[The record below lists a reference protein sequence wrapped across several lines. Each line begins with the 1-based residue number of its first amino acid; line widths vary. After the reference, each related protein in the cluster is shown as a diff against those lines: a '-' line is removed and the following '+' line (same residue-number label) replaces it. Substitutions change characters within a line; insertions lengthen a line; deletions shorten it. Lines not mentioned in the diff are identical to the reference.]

1 MIRIREASPV
11 ISEVLNRLTDQEFIL
26 RLRLGKCL
34 RELTLRISVR
44 KRDLR
49 ILKHLHKLRLLP
61 VQIIDIKR
69 THIGIA
75 ALDPEPVFPVRARD
89 QGRLEIDHKD
99 TVLCQLLVIHRQRPG
114 LVEIRRRILRVEI
127 DRTAHRNAVHGSIV
141 PKVRQNRTVL
151 LELHRERPLGRAVLR
166 IEELR
171 RLAEQHHH
179 VKTAA
184 GIRTDLVGI
193 KIHHDALRLHD
204 PVKPLRIRE
213 AALHVLLDRRV
224 EHLLVIGLFQLFDH
238 QLPELVQ
245 ILHNVGKFQSL
256 TGLRVQSDAHRAA
269 DRMDAADPDAPVDPV
284 THDLLVRAVHMPVVL
299 DVPQILELFPVLLL
313 LAVGLLRC
321 LKVPHRVFLVHVVV
335 RLEARRKPLRELRK
349 FLLGLLRQD
358 HRLADILTQQLLVI
372 VGNDGIVVRLD
383 GELRLLVVIFCGQC
397 CRARVPGFRSGFLS
411 GRSCSLAACGS
422 CALAACSSCALS
434 ACSSAALSAC
444 SSCALSACALSTG
457 CTSCARRAL
466 RPCRALRLRSTLCRR
481 CALRGR
487 CCLCQVSSVQQSV
500 QRRRIP
506 GIRRRLSRRL
516 GCRLGCRLLRAALGS
531 AVRRAAARGN
541 PQRRRKHHRRKN
553 TKIPVSHSFR
563 ILP

>member
-1 MIRIREASPV
+1 MIRIRETSPV
-11 ISEVLNRLTDQEFIL
+11 ISEVLNRLADQEFVL
-26 RLRLGKCL
+26 RLRLRKRL

-127 DRTAHRNAVHGSIV
+127 DRAAHRNAVHGSIV
-141 PKVRQNRTVL
+141 PKVCQNRTVL
-151 LELHRERPLGRAVLR
+151 LKLHRERPLGRTVLR

-213 AALHVLLDRRV
+213 AALHILLDRRV

-256 TGLRVQSDAHRAA
+256 TGLRVQCDAHRAA

-383 GELRLLVVIFCGQC
+383 GELRLLVVILCGRC
-397 CRARVPGFRSGFLS
+397 CRARVPGSRAAALAACVPCSRTAALAARVPGSRSGALS
-411 GRSCSLAACGS
+411 GRSRSLAACT
-422 CALAACSSCALS
+422 
-434 ACSSAALSAC
+434 
-444 SSCALSACALSTG
+444 LSTG

-466 RPCRALRLRSTLCRR
+466 RPGRALRLRSTLCRR

-506 GIRRRLSRRL
+506 GIRRRLSRCLSRRL
-516 GCRLGCRLLRAALGS
+516 GSRLLRAALGS
-531 AVRRAAARGN
+531 VVRRAAACGN

-553 TKIPVSHSFR
+553 TKIPVSHTFR

>member
-1 MIRIREASPV
+1 MIRIRETSPV
-11 ISEVLNRLTDQEFIL
+11 ISEVLNRLADQEFVL

-49 ILKHLHKLRLLP
+49 ILEHLHKLRLLP

-127 DRTAHRNAVHGSIV
+127 NRTAHRNAVHGSIV
-141 PKVRQNRTVL
+141 PEVRQNRTVL
-151 LELHRERPLGRAVLR
+151 LELHRERPLGRTVLR

-184 GIRTDLVGI
+184 GIRTDLIGV

-238 QLPELVQ
+238 QLPELVHV
-245 ILHNVGKFQSL
+245 LHNVGKFQSL
-256 TGLRVQSDAHRAA
+256 TGLRVQRDAHRAA

-313 LAVGLLRC
+313 FAVGLLRC

-335 RLEARRKPLRELRK
+335 RLEARRKPLRELRE

-383 GELRLLVVIFCGQC
+383 GELRLLVVIFCGRC
-397 CRARVPGFRSGFLS
+397 CRACVPGFRAAA
-411 GRSCSLAACGS
+411 LAACSSAALAACSSAALAACSS
-422 CALAACSSCALS
+422 CALAACSSCAL
-434 ACSSAALSAC
+434 A
-444 SSCALSACALSTG
+444 ACALSTG
-457 CTSCARRAL
+457 CTSCARRVL
-466 RPCRALRLRSTLCRR
+466 RPCRTLRLRSTLCRR

-487 CCLCQVSSVQQSV
+487 CCLCQVSPVQQGI

-506 GIRRRLSRRL
+506 GICRRLSRRL
-516 GCRLGCRLLRAALGS
+516 GSRLLRLTLS
-531 AVRRAAARGN
+531 RVTPRAAACGN
-541 PQRRRKHHRRKN
+541 TQRRRKHHRRKN